1 MVDHMKQLLVQ
12 IDDRTAALLESVVPA
27 RSRKRSE
34 FIRRAIAQALL
45 EIVDLRTRAAYG
57 RHPDDATPPFDPAA
71 WAPEHEAIHRPARR
85 RRR

>member
-1 MVDHMKQLLVQ
+1 MKQLLVQ
-12 IDDRTAALLESVVPA
+12 IDDRTAALLEAAVPA

-45 EIVDLRTRAAYG
+45 EIADLATRAAYA

-71 WAPEHEAIHRPARR
+71 WASQREAIHKPVRR
-85 RRR
+85 RRRR